1 MMKNGIVSKFWLT
14 EKTGPPPDRP
24 WRIVLLK
31 VAYNATSSARSIAKL
46 CQNYAR
52 IPKLCSP
59 FPKLWS
65 QNDVDSVHISVFHVT
80 SEKNYNKKF

>member
-46 CQNYAR
+46 CQIMPESPNYVPHFR
-52 IPKLCSP
+52 NCGHKM
-59 FPKLWS
+59 
-65 QNDVDSVHISVFHVT
+65 T
-80 SEKNYNKKF
+80 